1 MKKVVWA
8 VLLGVGAASATV
20 LAGCNNGSCDYVSK
34 CQNDPATTA
43 NDTTLCTNRK
53 DDSKCG
59 GLYNDY
65 LACFQAHQTCT
76 EQGTTDFTI
85 TNGTCG
91 DEFGKWQTCYFGVG
105 GSAYDAG
112 DQ

>member
-1 MKKVVWA
+1 MKKVVFA
-8 VLLGVGAASATV
+8 VLFAVSAASGA
-20 LAGCNNGSCDYVSK
+20 LAVGCNNGSCDYVSK
-34 CQNDPATTA
+34 CPNDPPVTA

-53 DDSKCG
+53 DDSRCG

-65 LACFQAHQTCT
+65 LACYQSNQTCT
-76 EQGTTDFTI
+76 ETGVTDLTI

-91 DEFGKWQTCYFGVG
+91 AQFAKWESCYYQVDG
-105 GSAYDAG
+105 GAG